1 MDVHKISLGIYEIK
15 AKMWEYKRID
25 FKFKNINDLHSIL
38 KKIGDDNWEI
48 IFYQENLNEIKIL
61 AKRPTNE
68 KNKNI

>member
-1 MDVHKISLGIYEIK
+1 
-15 AKMWEYKRID
+15 MWEYKRID